1 VVLAV
6 RCWWQ
11 TNVFGFSKPLFADYE
26 PIYMRNSGT
35 QRTARTRRCQ
45 GMGNCPVDPR
55 ARWKYAF
62 IVDKLAY
69 APPGPLSKYLLRW
82 AEGEEGNRRARGIVL
97 EKMCRT

>member
-1 VVLAV
+1 
-6 RCWWQ
+6 
-11 TNVFGFSKPLFADYE
+11 
-26 PIYMRNSGT
+26 
-35 QRTARTRRCQ
+35 
-45 GMGNCPVDPR
+45 MGNCPVDPR

-82 AEGEEGNRRARGIVL
+82 AEGEEGNRRARGIEL